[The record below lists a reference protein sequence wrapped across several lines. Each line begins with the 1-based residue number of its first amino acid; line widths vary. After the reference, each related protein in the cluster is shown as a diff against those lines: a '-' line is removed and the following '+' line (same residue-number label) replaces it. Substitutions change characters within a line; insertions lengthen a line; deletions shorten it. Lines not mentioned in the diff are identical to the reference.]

1 MAQQGRLLEIYGFE
15 VGRAVLETTSD
26 AMFIL
31 DSEDIVL
38 ELNAPAAAH
47 IGEAV
52 EALRGRP
59 WYELFD
65 LEVGQRRRQILAM
78 ARSQKEML
86 HYEDRIEPG
95 VVYDTRIQP
104 LFDSHASVVGQ
115 VVCMR
120 DISQVRKQERERL
133 RLGTAIEQAVE
144 AVLIMDENLVIQYVN
159 QSFEDLTG
167 YSQQQAKGLPL
178 DVLYQDSEQR
188 RWYAAISATLSQGE
202 VWVGRTCNTGKD
214 GRLFRVE
221 KTVAPIR
228 GQSGVILGYVSV
240 WRDLGPVEQLE
251 RQLRTAQKMEAIGTL
266 ASGIA
271 HDFNNILGPILLNA
285 QLLLEGA
292 VLPESERELVQEIY
306 DAGQRARE
314 LVRQILHLGRRQE
327 AEQPVPFRLSTII
340 KECCKLLRPTLPET
354 LRIEHR
360 LHTEQDT
367 VVADPTQIHQAI
379 MNLCTNAVHAME
391 RRPGVLRFV
400 LQPADP
406 ETVTAQPQLNA
417 GRPYIRLAVEDSGGG
432 MSKEVLSRV
441 FDPFFTTKNDGLGT
455 GLGLPVV
462 QNIVTQLG
470 GAVTVES
477 VPGQGSV
484 FALYLPL
491 APADRCRQG
500 YQE

>member
-1 MAQQGRLLEIYGFE
+1 MAQHRLLETYGLDLL
-15 VGRAVLETTSD
+15 RAVLETTSD
-26 AMFIL
+26 AIYVL
-31 DSEDIVL
+31 DSEDLVV
-38 ELNAPAAAH
+38 ELNAPAAVQRGAS
-47 IGEAV
+47 V
-52 EALRGRP
+52 EMLRGRP
-59 WYELFD
+59 WYDLFD
-65 LEVGQRRRQILAM
+65 NEVGQRRRQILAM
-78 ARSQKEML
+78 ARNQKEML

-95 VVYDTRIQP
+95 LVFDVRIQP
-104 LFDSHASVVGQ
+104 LFDAYASVVGR
-115 VVCMR
+115 VICMR
-120 DISQVRKQERERL
+120 DISQARKQERERL

-202 VWVGRTCNTGKD
+202 IWVGRTRNTGKD

-285 QLLLEGA
+285 QLLLERST
-292 VLPESERELVQEIY
+292 LCDEERDLLQEIN
-306 DAGQRARE
+306 DAAERARH
-314 LVRQILHLGRRQE
+314 LVRQILHLGRRRE

-367 VVADPTQIHQAI
+367 IVADPTQIHQAI
-379 MNLCTNAVHAME
+379 MNLCTNAVHAIG

-400 LQPADP
+400 LQTADP
-406 ETVTAQPQLNA
+406 ETIRTKPQLND
-417 GRPYIRLAVEDSGGG
+417 GRSYICLAIEDSGRG
-432 MSKEVLSRV
+432 MSEEVLSQV

-470 GAVTVES
+470 GTVTVQS
-477 VPGQGSV
+477 ALGQGSV

-491 APADRCRQG
+491 APA
-500 YQE
+500 EALINE